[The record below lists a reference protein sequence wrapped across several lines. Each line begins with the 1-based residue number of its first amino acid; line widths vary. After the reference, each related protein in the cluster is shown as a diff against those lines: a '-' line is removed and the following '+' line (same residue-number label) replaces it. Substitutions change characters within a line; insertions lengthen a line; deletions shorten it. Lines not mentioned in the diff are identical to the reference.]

1 MKWSAWSS
9 LLSSFSAGV
18 FCQGVFTSAVSS
30 SLLVGMVILTAG
42 QGSGKEVAVAQVQS
56 KLHLQVLPSLAPVT
70 NRLTA
75 NIKGYFFDC
84 HLAVLQS
91 GDEESKMI

>member
-75 NIKGYFFDC
+75 NIKGYF
-84 HLAVLQS
+84 
-91 GDEESKMI
+91 